1 LKISANA
8 GSSSHHPWLALL
20 IVLMAPFMAT
30 VDFYI
35 IFVAS
40 PSIQYGLHASPE
52 QIQFVIAG
60 YTIAYG
66 VNLITAGRLGDTYG
80 RKRMFMIGMT
90 SFIITSALCAFA
102 QDPLTLIIT
111 RVFQGTAAA
120 LMFPQALSIIQATF
134 ISKQKNI
141 AVALYGTALGIGA
154 TAGQLLG
161 GFLVQANL
169 FNLDWRLIFLVN
181 LPIGIGTLFAAL
193 LFVHESKS
201 EKPIR
206 LDIVGA
212 AIMSL
217 ILFLLLYPLIEG
229 RGAGWPL
236 WMYATIILSI
246 ILIVPFIF
254 FERRLSTSEHDYNT
268 KNSKTFHSASKAP
281 LVPLLLFKD
290 RSFVIGT
297 SIIIVFYIGYTAFIF
312 VLTFYLQNGL
322 GLSSLTSGLTFLP
335 LGVGFLVSSSLTPKI
350 VPKLD
355 GGILK
360 IGAIVIIIG
369 YGLLI
374 ITTHQQSN
382 IGLQWSQLLQY
393 MFIIGIGNGF
403 LIVPLIDIIL
413 SRVKDQQYAGAAS
426 GMYNTMT
433 AIGNAMGIA
442 FIGSIF
448 FGLIGT
454 GASPATGDIG
464 GHTNGSYNHVRI
476 HHFTDAFIISI
487 LYTLVLVI
495 VTLFMVFL
503 LPSHTSKEQKPQ
515 KL

>member
-8 GSSSHHPWLALL
+8 GSSNHHRWLALL

-80 RKRMFMIGMT
+80 RKRIFMIGMT
-90 SFIITSALCAFA
+90 SFVITSTLCAFA

-134 ISKQKNI
+134 TSKQKNV
-141 AVALYGTALGIGA
+141 AVAFFGIALGIGA

-181 LPIGIGTLFAAL
+181 VPIGIGTLIAAL
-193 LFVHESKS
+193 LIVHESKS
-201 EKPIR
+201 EKPIQ
-206 LDIVGA
+206 LDIGGA
-212 AIMSL
+212 AFMSV
-217 ILFLLLYPLIEG
+217 ILFLILYPLIEG
-229 RGAGWPL
+229 RSAGWPW
-236 WMYATIILSI
+236 WMYAAIILSI
-246 ILIVPFIF
+246 ILIVSFIL
-254 FERRLSTSEHDYNT
+254 FERRLSTSEHYNT
-268 KNSKTFHSASKAP
+268 KNSKRLHSASKSP

-297 SIIIVFYIGYTAFIF
+297 SIIIIFYIGYTAFIF

-322 GLSSLTSGLTFLP
+322 GLSPLTSGLTFLP

-355 GGILK
+355 AGILK
-360 IGAIVIIIG
+360 IGAIIIIIG
-369 YGLLI
+369 YVLLI
-374 ITTHQQSN
+374 ITTHQESN
-382 IGLQWSQLLQY
+382 IGLRWSELLQY

-403 LIVPLIDIIL
+403 LVVPLIDIIL
-413 SRVKDQQYAGAAS
+413 SRVRDQQYAGAAS
-426 GMYNTMT
+426 GVYNTMT

-454 GASPATGDIG
+454 GSSPATGDIG
-464 GHTNGSYNHVRI
+464 GHTNSSYNHVRI
-476 HHFTDAFIISI
+476 HHFTDALITST
-487 LYTLVLVI
+487 LYTIGLVI
-495 VTLFMVFL
+495 ATLFMVFL
-503 LPSHTSKEQKPQ
+503 LPSRCKQQKPQ